1 MENYSTNLTDN
12 QWKSIENLFN
22 YKRKRKNSLRLIV
35 NALFYIVKTGIQWR
49 FLPKDFP
56 KWQLVYY
63 YFRKWT
69 AEGLIEELHEVLRKK
84 IRRLRGKE
92 ESPSLGLLDSQ
103 SVKTQ
108 SMTKE
113 KAYDGNKKIN
123 GRKRHVVTDTLGL
136 IMVIVIHSADIQDR
150 EGAKKVIEEL
160 KYKYPRL
167 KKKLADQG
175 YTGDLASWVLQFFE
189 WTVEIVKKVAGLSGF
204 NVLPKRWIVERTFG
218 WLSFQRRLVRDYEE
232 LIECSQ
238 SFVYLAMIRIMLNKS
253 KK

>member
-35 NALFYIVKTGIQWR
+35 NSLFYIAKTGVQWR
-49 FLPKDFP
+49 LLPKDFP

-69 AEGLIEELHEVLRKK
+69 GEGLIDELHQILRNK
-84 IRRLRGKE
+84 IRKLRGKQ

-123 GRKRHVVTDTLGL
+123 GRKRHIVTDTLGL
-136 IMVIVIHSADIQDR
+136 IMVLVIHSADIQDR

-167 KKKLADQG
+167 KKILADQG
-175 YTGDLASWVLQFFE
+175 YTGDLANWVFQFFG

-238 SFVYLAMIRIMLNKS
+238 SFVYLAMIRIMLNKT
-253 KK
+253 KN